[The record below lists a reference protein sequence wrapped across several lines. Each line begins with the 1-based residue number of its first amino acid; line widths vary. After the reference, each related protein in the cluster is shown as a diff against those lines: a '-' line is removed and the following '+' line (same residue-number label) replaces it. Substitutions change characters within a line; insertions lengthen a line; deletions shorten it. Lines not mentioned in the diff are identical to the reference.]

1 MGRSYSKIRHIQEAN
16 RRLEDRL
23 IMEGLKTALN
33 EAYLPIIQEG
43 DELCDILC
51 GRKQAKYGSNGD
63 VVKKIQ
69 HALNNCGFNVEKQGG
84 GINEGCKEDWT
95 KCDGKFRKET
105 RTAVEQFQKANNL
118 TPDGA
123 VGYRT
128 LTKMGSST
136 ASTKGGCIQLP
147 KCDCKKTQQDMVGDK
162 DKGFVPGSG
171 DSPKDWWTLID
182 DGSEKM
188 GDCDTL
194 NECLYSAIS
203 GCKGS
208 NDSYCFQKKFIQCV
222 RDGGP
227 KDNPKNNITEGCVGK
242 TGKSL
247 CDVKYSDIQPGSI
260 ATANIGYFY
269 DKGKNVCISR
279 SMGGGPFSSESKCKQ
294 CCISKAYR
302 RA

>member
-1 MGRSYSKIRHIQEAN
+1 MAKSYSKIRHIQEAN
-16 RRLEDRL
+16 KRLEDRL
-23 IMEGLKTALN
+23 IIEGLKTALN

-69 HALNNCGFNVEKQGG
+69 NALNNCGFNVEKQGG

-105 RTAVEQFQKANNL
+105 KTAVEQFQKATGL

-128 LTKMGSST
+128 LTKMGSND

-147 KCDCKKTQQDMVGDK
+147 KCDCKKTQQDVLGDK
-162 DKGFVPGSG
+162 EQGNS
-171 DSPKDWWTLID
+171 SRSDWWTLVDIK
-182 DGSEKM
+182 GPKM
-188 GDCDTL
+188 DDCDTI
-194 NECLYSAIS
+194 NKCLYKAIN

-208 NDSYCFQKKFIQCV
+208 NYATCFSDTFFKCMG
-222 RDGGP
+222 DGGP
-227 KDNPKNNITEGCVGK
+227 K
-242 TGKSL
+242 
-247 CDVKYSDIQPGSI
+247 
-260 ATANIGYFY
+260 
-269 DKGKNVCISR
+269 KGKDKKCGDCPEYINRMPGPNTKELTDFEAKCIKS
-279 SMGGGPFSSESKCKQ
+279 GCSKVAQ
-294 CCISKAYR
+294 
-302 RA
+302 